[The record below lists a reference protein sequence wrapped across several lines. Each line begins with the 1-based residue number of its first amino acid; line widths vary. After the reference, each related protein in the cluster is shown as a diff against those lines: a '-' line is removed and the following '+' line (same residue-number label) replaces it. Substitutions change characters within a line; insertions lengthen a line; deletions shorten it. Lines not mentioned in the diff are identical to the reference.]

1 MMMKLACLPAAAA
14 AALALALAVVV
25 FLSDSASANMTTA
38 KTTKPWVRG
47 VNIGGW
53 LVMERFITPYFFAI
67 TTCHLRGDFCFYPGQ
82 VDAPPLD
89 SPDYQVCDLFHCKPV
104 QFMSSSGELDY
115 PIDMYTL
122 LTAFHDKHIAKRWL
136 EFHWEHFVT
145 KDDIRTLHEAGVT
158 HVRVPVPH
166 WILEDSA
173 TIGDEPWV
181 EGGWL
186 YFIRLVSWCR
196 EFNIQVWPDI
206 HTAPGS
212 QNGFD
217 NSGHALPN
225 PTCTNWQNDPN
236 NVNRTLKA
244 VQDISQAIVDDGLSD
259 VVTGFGTLNEP
270 FVDCSDVIVRDYNER
285 ALAILRKNMGPA
297 TSVYVGDIFNST
309 RFADGWW
316 TDEKYENTF
325 LDSHYYH
332 VFAERPRALSPRQHI
347 AYVCQKNT
355 READACCWNDP
366 KNKTIPS
373 KGISR
378 VFGEWSASFDTLVIS
393 MLDVVMKGI
402 ARNGTAP
409 FLDRTISNRRK
420 EFLSNFVQAQ
430 MVTYEA
436 ADLGISRGWFYWTFK
451 TEGGAFA
458 EWNFMRGIR
467 EGWIPRIPDPSVASV
482 DLYGICENIIF
493 RTNDSMDI
501 VHEFPDPTSGDKNNW
516 QGVKIDDDVV
526 ISHGNS
532 LLKGKTAD
540 EKSDDAKA
548 RAKATPAPIPST
560 EEQMTDDVSTSED
573 DALSNVVV
581 NSNVDNAGDVAKKG
595 GMALIPFLFVSFLVY
610 GVNRVFFTGNPL
622 DRAGR
627 QGYVQVGPLQV

>member
-14 AALALALAVVV
+14 AAAALALAVVV

-104 QFMSSSGELDY
+104 QFMSNTGELDY

-332 VFAERPRALSPRQHI
+332 GRFIIIRQPQCDYYYFYNHNQYNVNFFSPAFLSPPLPQSLQNALVLYPLVSTLPTSAKRI
-347 AYVCQKNT
+347 LEKPMLAVGMIQKT
-355 READACCWNDP
+355 KLSHP
-366 KNKTIPS
+366 
-373 KGISR
+373 
-378 VFGEWSASFDTLVIS
+378 
-393 MLDVVMKGI
+393 
-402 ARNGTAP
+402 
-409 FLDRTISNRRK
+409 K
-420 EFLSNFVQAQ
+420 EFHAYL
-430 MVTYEA
+430 E
-436 ADLGISRGWFYWTFK
+436 
-451 TEGGAFA
+451 
-458 EWNFMRGIR
+458 
-467 EGWIPRIPDPSVASV
+467 
-482 DLYGICENIIF
+482 
-493 RTNDSMDI
+493 
-501 VHEFPDPTSGDKNNW
+501 SGR
-516 QGVKIDDDVV
+516 
-526 ISHGNS
+526 H
-532 LLKGKTAD
+532 
-540 EKSDDAKA
+540 
-548 RAKATPAPIPST
+548 P
-560 EEQMTDDVSTSED
+560 
-573 DALSNVVV
+573 
-581 NSNVDNAGDVAKKG
+581 
-595 GMALIPFLFVSFLVY
+595 LIH
-610 GVNRVFFTGNPL
+610 
-622 DRAGR
+622 
-627 QGYVQVGPLQV
+627 